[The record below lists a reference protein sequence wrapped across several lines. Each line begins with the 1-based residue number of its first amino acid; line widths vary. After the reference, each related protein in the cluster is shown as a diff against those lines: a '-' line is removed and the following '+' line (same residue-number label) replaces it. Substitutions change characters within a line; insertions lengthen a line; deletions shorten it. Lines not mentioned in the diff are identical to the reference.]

1 MGRSYAACLG
11 CLALAGCIIHG
22 LMTNQSPDSTL
33 VRGLTLLFPF
43 ALIGWVVGH
52 SADQAIRHS
61 VEMSFRARVERFRQ
75 KNSSENADPAIT
87 GGIGDSVKVV
97 K

>member
-11 CLALAGCIIHG
+11 CLALAGCIVYG

-43 ALIGWVVGH
+43 AFLGWVVGH

-61 VEMSFRARVERFRQ
+61 VEMNFRAKVERFRQ
-75 KNSSENADPAIT
+75 KNSSANAGPAVI
-87 GGIGDSVKVV
+87 GGIGDSVKLV

>member
-1 MGRSYAACLG
+1 
-11 CLALAGCIIHG
+11 
-22 LMTNQSPDSTL
+22 MTNQSPDTTL

-43 ALIGWVVGH
+43 ALLGWVVGH

-61 VEMSFRARVERFRQ
+61 VEMNFRAKVERFRQ
-75 KNSSENADPAIT
+75 KNSSVNADSAVT
-87 GGIGDSVKVV
+87 GGIGDSVKLV